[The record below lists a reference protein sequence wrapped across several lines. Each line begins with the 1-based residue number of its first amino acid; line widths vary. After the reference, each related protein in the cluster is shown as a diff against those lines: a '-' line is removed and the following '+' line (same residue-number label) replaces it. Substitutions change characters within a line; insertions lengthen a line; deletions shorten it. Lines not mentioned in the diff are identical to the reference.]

1 MKIIP
6 QTIAD
11 PIKEKQP
18 RRKKNLVQNE
28 AGIVSRLFFG
38 VVLSLFS
45 VLSILPLVWL
55 ALSSFKTTQEFQMNR
70 LGLPLNWFFKNYLFA
85 WKIGNMGTLVLN
97 SLFYTSIS
105 TIAVIF
111 FSLAAAFAFAKI
123 KSKATPFLYGSFVI
137 GILLT
142 IQSIMVP
149 LFLMANT
156 VNLLDTRLGVLI
168 PYVGLGLPLGVYLC
182 TEYVKSIHDSIVESA
197 RIDGAGYFK
206 IFGVIILPMAKPV
219 VSTLA
224 ILNVLAVWN
233 EFMMINILVSRETLK
248 SLPVGIMKFSSALS
262 SDYGKQFAALVIGLL
277 PLLLFYLVFRNKI
290 TEGVSAGAVKG

>member
-70 LGLPLNWFFKNYLFA
+70 LGLPINWFFKNYLFA